1 MLRAIDSTLAGWNH
15 TSGDGLVALAYLTA
29 MTARI
34 RPRAGS
40 RDTILRSILG
50 GRGDRAIY
58 SVQRVLDISALT
70 MFFVHYSQLFP
81 KRFFSNHSEFRRFEE
96 GQHKPGKAPVWGIL
110 TRHLSDPVP
119 GQVQMVAGDV
129 VELDEGLHQ
138 VKSEPHP
145 QKLLLLSGVAVS

>member
-34 RPRAGS
+34 RPRARPRP
-40 RDTILRSILG
+40 RDTILGSILG

-70 MFFVHYSQLFP
+70 MFFVHYSQLFS
-81 KRFFSNHSEFRRFEE
+81 KRFFSNHSEFRRFED

-110 TRHLSDPVP
+110 TRHLPDPVP
-119 GQVQMVAGDV
+119 
-129 VELDEGLHQ
+129 
-138 VKSEPHP
+138 P
-145 QKLLLLSGVAVS
+145 